1 MKVIKI
7 GEVLMNEKYIT
18 LCNRLLYYFIAP
30 CLLLY
35 FVMIDIGLI
44 TSSFSMLLIFGIFII
59 LGVAIPMIYK
69 KKNME
74 YKFNVSSKYANI
86 MAILVIFELSYNF
99 YK

>member
-1 MKVIKI
+1 
-7 GEVLMNEKYIT
+7 MNEKYVT
-18 LCNRLLYYFIAP
+18 LCNKLLYYLVAP
-30 CLLLY
+30 GLLLY
-35 FVMIDIGLI
+35 FVMIDMGFLS
-44 TSSFSMLLIFGIFII
+44 SSFGILLVFGIFII

-69 KKNME
+69 KKNTE

>member
-1 MKVIKI
+1 
-7 GEVLMNEKYIT
+7 MNEKNIN
-18 LCNRLLYYFIAP
+18 LCNKLLYYLIAP

-35 FVMIDIGLI
+35 FIMIDMGFIIPSFTMLI
-44 TSSFSMLLIFGIFII
+44 IFGIGIV
-59 LGVAIPMIYK
+59 LGVGIPMIYK
-69 KKNME
+69 KKNIE

>member
-1 MKVIKI
+1 
-7 GEVLMNEKYIT
+7 MNEKNAT
-18 LCNRLLYYFIAP
+18 LCNKLLYYLIAP
-30 CLLLY
+30 GLLLY
-35 FVMIDIGLI
+35 FFMIDIGFL
-44 TSSFSMLLIFGIFII
+44 TSSFGIIVVFGILII

-69 KKNME
+69 KKNTE